1 MRPGRSGAGSGG
13 KALGTIFDYGVVE
26 ARRRAG
32 VNWTDPS
39 GRPCRGIAIDYF
51 VESSR
56 YRFEIGVRTDNS
68 SGLAAVALTALDAPI
83 PGLDPSDRPID
94 LYYPA
99 RLEGYW
105 QAPFVLRIPD
115 PTGRVRRRFLSSP
128 VDLKEMGLV
137 TVLSELERWKLRLVP
152 HEQAVDQPSKSL
164 RGRLVALVPQ
174 TRPATLVAVYL
185 ATRIYPLTALLR
197 TPSDTP

>member
-128 VDLKEMGLV
+128 VDLKEMDQI
-137 TVLSELERWKLRLVP
+137 TVMSELER
-152 HEQAVDQPSKSL
+152 
-164 RGRLVALVPQ
+164 
-174 TRPATLVAVYL
+174 
-185 ATRIYPLTALLR
+185 
-197 TPSDTP
+197 